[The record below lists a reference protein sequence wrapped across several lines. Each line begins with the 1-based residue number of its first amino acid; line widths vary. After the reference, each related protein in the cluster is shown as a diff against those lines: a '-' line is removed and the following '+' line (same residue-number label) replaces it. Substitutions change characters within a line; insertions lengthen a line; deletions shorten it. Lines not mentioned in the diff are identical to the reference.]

1 MGLIKQLF
9 YRGQYTE
16 VLQKTFLQPPGAVSD
31 AAPDVSSVS
40 IEEGHIIYVVG
51 SLSFLGRIR
60 EAEAVCRA
68 QFKEL
73 SDLQK
78 SYCYFFL
85 GLGYTRR
92 SQYDV
97 AKKYFLRNRAL
108 QKRTQATGRKNDFE
122 IQFLVQQGISF
133 FLFFLGKFEK
143 SIAWSE
149 RALSSAIAAQDVW
162 QRALAHDLLAN
173 NLIQNGRI
181 HEALKHFDQA
191 LAESEYLKNSAL
203 VGAIRISKLVF
214 SCEYGIQLNQ
224 SYEQLK
230 KTYLTADLKDGFS
243 RANLGLEYAR
253 QLTLRGDFSEAIQV
267 LNDISSFI
275 FQSQNR
281 RQEARYNLRWA
292 ELNFLKSEAHS
303 SLHFIRSGRRCLEF
317 VDYTYEM
324 QFLGLE
330 KKVYEELL
338 QQPVPESLTARL
350 LQLSATFNNIK
361 NNNILSRDQ
370 MMAAPV
376 SGIIETDDEIHAR
389 LSKAEKSP
397 AYAREVIL
405 ETRYFSWLHRFFK
418 LKRNERYVLL
428 NLEPKSIT
436 FITANGI
443 FHRPNELS
451 TLNYKILN
459 VLSKGFT
466 TKEELVK
473 QVWGYNY
480 DPLRHDSLI
489 YSTFSSLRKIFIPDT
504 QMIETSEMGYGLQA
518 KLVNLLENRTKPVEA
533 ARESFINPDYDISKL
548 ITHDLNARQIQIVQF
563 LDQNQF
569 VSVRQVMK
577 IFDTSEIT
585 ANRDLRSL
593 FQKKLVLRV
602 GQGRSTQYTKMR

>member
-9 YRGQYTE
+9 YRGQYPE
-16 VLQKTFLQPPGAVSD
+16 VLQKAFSQA
-31 AAPDVSSVS
+31 SVP
-40 IEEGHIIYVVG
+40 IENDNIIYIVG

-68 QFKEL
+68 QFKDL

-92 SQYDV
+92 SQYSE

-108 QKRTQATGRKNDFE
+108 QKRTQTAGKKNDFE

-149 RALSSAIAAQDVW
+149 RALSSAIAANDVW

-181 HEALKHFDQA
+181 HEALQHFDEAMTNSQFLKNTA
-191 LAESEYLKNSAL
+191 LASA
-203 VGAIRISKLVF
+203 IQISKLVF
-214 SCEYGIQLNQ
+214 RCEYGIQLNE
-224 SYEQLK
+224 SYDLLK

-253 QLTLRGDFSEAIQV
+253 QLTLRGDFSQGIQV
-267 LNDISSFI
+267 LNDISSYI

-330 KKVYEELL
+330 KKIYEQLL
-338 QQPVPESLTARL
+338 QQAAPESLTERL
-350 LQLSATFNNIK
+350 LQLTTKFNNIK
-361 NNNILSRDQ
+361 NNNILSREKII
-370 MMAAPV
+370 APQSHIV
-376 SGIIETDDEIHAR
+376 IETDDEIHSR
-389 LSKAEKSP
+389 LAKAEKSP

-405 ETRYFSWLHRFFK
+405 ETRYFTWLYRFFK

-436 FITANGI
+436 FITPNGI
-443 FHRPNELS
+443 FHRQNELS

-459 VLSKGFT
+459 VLSRGFT

-518 KLVNLLENRTKPVEA
+518 KLVNLLENRSNSAEA
-533 ARESFINPDYDISKL
+533 PSESFINPDYDISKL
-548 ITHDLNARQIQIVQF
+548 ISHDLNARQIQIVQF
-563 LDQNQF
+563 LDKNQF
-569 VSVRQVMK
+569 VSVRQIMK